1 MPALFFFLLPATH
14 KQFAVL
20 IKIQFGPQ
28 RSSYT
33 MLGAIVSLLPH
44 SPQRDVMLVMS
55 FNSVNSQN
63 SKSNAVIVVQRQQL
77 RGKLMFE
84 VSEYA
89 L

>member
-1 MPALFFFLLPATH
+1 
-14 KQFAVL
+14 
-20 IKIQFGPQ
+20 
-28 RSSYT
+28 